1 MNIYEIGTKIQIY
14 ENRLLFIK
22 RDLQKELNRM
32 EINWKNVYELSTKSL
47 DYTNKIKYNFSLKL
61 ECIKES
67 V

>member
-32 EINWKNVYELSTKSL
+32 EINWKNVYE
-47 DYTNKIKYNFSLKL
+47 
-61 ECIKES
+61 
-67 V
+67 